1 VDSSPQEIM
10 MMHSC
15 KGPVLSEKKGD
26 LTHKNGGIMRFY
38 GISKQA
44 VVGLGYPQIGN
55 FGRQMRAVYTS
66 KMDQNG
72 RFYPRT

>member
-1 VDSSPQEIM
+1 

-26 LTHKNGGIMRFY
+26 LAHKNGGIMRFY

-44 VVGLGYPQIGN
+44 VVGWDVHKLAILE
-55 FGRQMRAVYTS
+55 GR
-66 KMDQNG
+66 
-72 RFYPRT
+72 

>member
-26 LTHKNGGIMRFY
+26 LTHKNDGIMRFY

-44 VVGLGYPQIGN
+44 VVGLGYPQIGILE
-55 FGRQMRAVYTS
+55 S
-66 KMDQNG
+66 K
-72 RFYPRT
+72 